1 MKKRKLRKAI
11 LLVAAFTVAVTSMAQ
26 QAPAGESRQQL
37 VVTIVVDQLRTDY
50 VEMLRNRFGKEG
62 FNRLIDRGAYIENL
76 HFDIVQPDI
85 ANTTAMLFT
94 GAFPG
99 VNGIAG
105 EKIYRF
111 ATRQPDYSLSD
122 PGKIGNF
129 TNETFSPAALQVSTL
144 ADELRAATQ
153 YGMVHSIATDAQQ
166 AIIMAGHAANS
177 AFWISDIDGKWATT
191 TYYKEV
197 PKPVADSNYKQP
209 LATRLDTMVWH
220 PSLRPE
226 QYCDIATHKQYTRFG
241 HTFAKNDRDRFVR
254 FKHSPLANEEVTRMA
269 MEYITALRL
278 GKRGTTDML
287 CIGLTAAP
295 YDFSGDGCNTIELQ
309 DTYLKLD
316 AQIARLL
323 QSIDTAVGLQNTLVV
338 LASTGYYTDNS
349 PYDERLC
356 IPSGEFYPSRAISLL
371 NMYLMAM
378 HGNGEW
384 VSGYYNGSFYLNR
397 DLIKSKGL
405 DLSAVRAKS
414 SEFLRQMSG
423 VSAAYHYEEILNN
436 PSGAEAHRLHRC
448 MVPSVAGDVTIE
460 VAAGWRIVEN
470 ERTKHKQVRM
480 VRYNAISTPA
490 FIMARG
496 VVPRRISAPVEAT
509 TLAPSVSSILRV
521 RSPNAAR
528 EMPLSLH

>member
-1 MKKRKLRKAI
+1 MRQRKLRKAI

-26 QAPAGESRQQL
+26 QVPAGESRQQL

-50 VEMLRNRFGKEG
+50 VELLRNRFGKDG
-62 FNRLIDRGAYIENL
+62 FNRLIDRGAFIENL

-94 GAFPG
+94 GSFPA
-99 VNGIAG
+99 VNGIAA

-111 ATRQPDYSLSD
+111 STRQPDFSLSD
-122 PGKIGNF
+122 PAKIGNF
-129 TNETFSPAALQVSTL
+129 TNETFSPAALQVSTI

-153 YGMVHSIATDAQQ
+153 FGLVYSLATDAQQ

-191 TYYKEV
+191 TYYKDV
-197 PKPVADSNYKQP
+197 PKPVADCNYKQP
-209 LATRLDTMVWH
+209 LATRLDTMSWS

-226 QYCDIATHKQYTRFG
+226 QYSDIPSHKQYTRFR

-254 FKHSPLANEEVTRMA
+254 FKHSPLANGEVVRMA
-269 MEYITALRL
+269 TEYITALRL

-287 CIGLTAAP
+287 CLGLTAAP
-295 YDFSGDGCNTIELQ
+295 YDFSGDGCNIIELQ
-309 DTYLKLD
+309 DTYIKLD
-316 AQIARLL
+316 AQIAHLL
-323 QSIDTAVGLQNTLVV
+323 RTIDTAVGLQNAVVV
-338 LASTGYYTDNS
+338 LASTGYFTDNS
-349 PYDERLC
+349 PYDERLG
-356 IPSGEFYPSRAISLL
+356 IPSGEFFPSRAISLL

-384 VSGYYNGSFYLNR
+384 VSGYFNGSFYLNR
-397 DLIKSKGL
+397 DLIKTQGL
-405 DLSAVRAKS
+405 DLSTVRAKS

-423 VSAAYHYEEILNN
+423 VSAAYNYEEILNN
-436 PSGAEAHRLHRC
+436 PSSAEAHRLHRC
-448 MVPSVAGDVTIE
+448 MVPAVAGDVTIE
-460 VAAGWRIVEN
+460 VAPGWRIVEN
-470 ERTKHKQVRM
+470 ERTKHRQERL

-496 VVPRRISAPVEAT
+496 VVPRRIAAPVEAT
-509 TLAPSVSSILRV
+509 ILAPSVSSILRV

-528 EMPLSLH
+528 EMPLSLY

>member
-1 MKKRKLRKAI
+1 MRQQKLRKAI

-26 QAPAGESRQQL
+26 QVPAGESRQQL

-50 VEMLRNRFGKEG
+50 VELLRNRFGKDG
-62 FNRLIDRGAYIENL
+62 FNRLIDRGAFIENL

-94 GAFPG
+94 GSFPA
-99 VNGIAG
+99 VNGIAA

-111 ATRQPDYSLSD
+111 STRQPDFSLSD
-122 PGKIGNF
+122 PAKIGNF
-129 TNETFSPAALQVSTL
+129 TNETFSPAALQVSTI

-153 YGMVHSIATDAQQ
+153 FGLVYSLATDAQQ

-191 TYYKEV
+191 TYYKDV
-197 PKPVADSNYKQP
+197 PKPVADCNYKQS
-209 LATRLDTMVWH
+209 LATRLDTMSWS

-226 QYCDIATHKQYTRFG
+226 QYSDIPSHKQYTRFR

-254 FKHSPLANEEVTRMA
+254 FKHSPLANGEVVRMA
-269 MEYITALRL
+269 TEYISALRL

-287 CIGLTAAP
+287 CLGLTAAP
-295 YDFSGDGCNTIELQ
+295 YDFSGDGCNIIELQ
-309 DTYLKLD
+309 DTYIKLD
-316 AQIARLL
+316 AQIAHLL
-323 QSIDTAVGLQNTLVV
+323 RTIDTAVGLQNAVVV
-338 LASTGYYTDNS
+338 LASTGYFTDNS
-349 PYDERLC
+349 PYDERLG
-356 IPSGEFYPSRAISLL
+356 IPSGEFFPSRAISLL

-384 VSGYYNGSFYLNR
+384 VSGYFNGSFYLNR
-397 DLIKSKGL
+397 DLIKTQGL
-405 DLSAVRAKS
+405 DLSTVRAKS

-423 VSAAYHYEEILNN
+423 VSAAYNYEEILNN
-436 PSGAEAHRLHRC
+436 PSSAEAHRLHRC
-448 MVPSVAGDVTIE
+448 MVPAVAGDVTIE
-460 VAAGWRIVEN
+460 VAPGWRIVEN
-470 ERTKHKQVRM
+470 ERTKHRQERL

-496 VVPRRISAPVEAT
+496 VVPRRIAAPVEAT
-509 TLAPSVSSILRV
+509 ILAPSVSSILRV

-528 EMPLSLH
+528 EMPLSLY